1 MPRFPTSCLLLPTS
15 RPRFIFYFPARFD
28 ELPSAEKRGKWSSLW
43 FGNCRCLVS
52 IVFLDD
58 FDDADGDDDDYVVD
72 MDDVVPAF
80 FSGNPHLRDFV
91 NRKCN
96 CCYWYFY
103 RLWEWQW
110 FKVRLMGI
118 YRLTAR
124 KEIVWNLKI
133 L

>member
-1 MPRFPTSCLLLPTS
+1 MPRFPTSCFLLPTS

-58 FDDADGDDDDYVVD
+58 FDDADGDDDYVVD

-80 FSGNPHLRDFV
+80 FFRGTHTVAISLIENVIAVIDIFTDFGNGSDLR
-91 NRKCN
+91 
-96 CCYWYFY
+96 
-103 RLWEWQW
+103 
-110 FKVRLMGI
+110 
-118 YRLTAR
+118 
-124 KEIVWNLKI
+124 
-133 L
+133 